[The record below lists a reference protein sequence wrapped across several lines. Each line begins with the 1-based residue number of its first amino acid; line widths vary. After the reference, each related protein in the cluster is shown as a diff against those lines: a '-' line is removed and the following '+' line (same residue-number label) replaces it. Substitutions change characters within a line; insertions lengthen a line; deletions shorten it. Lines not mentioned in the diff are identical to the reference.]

1 MNVFYLDSNPII
13 AARSMTNRHVV
24 KMILES
30 AQMLSTTHR
39 LLDGVF
45 ELSFKS
51 NNKGGFKSIG
61 YWKMQDAH
69 LESELYKVAHLNH
82 PSTIWVRESYDHY
95 MWLYNHMMELGAEY
109 TRRYG
114 KVHASIAKLG
124 DILANA
130 PRKIPHKG
138 FKPAPCAMPD
148 QYKTGD
154 SIQSYHNYYRAE
166 KLKYDFDIERFN
178 KFYSK

>member
-1 MNVFYLDSNPII
+1 MNIFYLHKDPQV

-39 LLDGVF
+39 LLDGIF

-51 NNKGGFKSIG
+51 NNKGSFKSIG
-61 YWKMQDAH
+61 YWKMQNDH
-69 LESELYKVAHLNH
+69 LESELYKVAHRNH
-82 PSTIWVRESYDHY
+82 PSTIWVRSSYNHY
-95 MWLYNHMMELGAEY
+95 IWLYNHMMELGAEY

-114 KVHASIAKLG
+114 KVHASITKLG
-124 DILANA
+124 DILSKA
-130 PRKIPHKG
+130 PHNIPRKG

-148 QYKTGD
+148 LYKTGD
-154 SIQSYHNYYRAE
+154 SIESYHKYYRAE
-166 KLKYDFDIERFN
+166 KLKTQDDTERFN